1 MESIAFDSSIIINL
15 AVPTF
20 FLLIFIEIIYGH
32 FSGKNNYRFNDT
44 FTSISLGLISR
55 FIPLLGIGL
64 QGAAF
69 AYVAAYFN
77 LALFSAANL
86 WVWIL
91 AFFLYDLSYYW
102 MHRLHHEVKILW
114 ATHVVHHHGEEFN
127 LSTALR
133 QTSTGFLW
141 KWIFYLPMLLVGIP
155 PEVFVTVA
163 GINLVYQFWVH
174 TEHIGKLG
182 WLEYIFITPSNHRVH
197 HAQNKEYIDANYGG
211 VFILW
216 DRIFG
221 SFKPELDEVKPIYGT
236 TKPLRSWNPLKAN
249 FEVFAEIV
257 RDFSH
262 TKKWSDKFK
271 LVFSPPKWRPS
282 DVEINHPILRN
293 DLKNFE
299 VYDPKNSVYL
309 KIYGWIQLFF
319 IILASAFIASS
330 IGNLGL
336 FESYAYA
343 LILIASVIVTLK
355 GFESFELSYFSET
368 IKISLLISVL
378 FLSGIFNSNLIIF
391 QVFMLHQSLSLLSL
405 IILFSSQKAKLFSS
419 KAESDLSV

>member
-20 FLLIFIEIIYGH
+20 FLLIFIEILYGY
-32 FSGKNNYRFNDT
+32 FTGKNNYRFNDT

-69 AYVAAYFN
+69 AYVAVYFN
-77 LALFSAANL
+77 LALFSASNL

-91 AFFLYDLSYYW
+91 AFFLYDFSYYW

-141 KWIFYLPMLLVGIP
+141 KWIFYLPMFLIGIP

-174 TEHIGKLG
+174 TEHVGKLG
-182 WLEYIFITPSNHRVH
+182 WLEYVFITPSNHRVH
-197 HAQNKEYIDANYGG
+197 HAQNKDYIDANYGG

-216 DRIFG
+216 DRMFG
-221 SFKPELDEVKPIYGT
+221 SYKPEKDEVKPIYGT

-249 FEVFAEIV
+249 FEVFAEIIK
-257 RDFSH
+257 DFSR
-262 TKKWSDKFK
+262 TKKWSDKLK
-271 LVFSPPKWRPS
+271 VWYAPTYWRPS
-282 DVEINHPILRN
+282 DVAEKYPTKPV
-293 DLKNFE
+293 DLKNKYNPFMTTSSK
-299 VYDPKNSVYL
+299 VFTA
-309 KIYGWIQLFF
+309 IQMFG
-319 IILASAFIASS
+319 IILISNSLFLNINSFSYEQIGIFSLFLVS
-330 IGNLGL
+330 IPTITTLLMQNNKFSLR
-336 FESYAYA
+336 
-343 LILIASVIVTLK
+343 IISV
-355 GFESFELSYFSET
+355 FSLV
-368 IKISLLISVL
+368 SLLVC
-378 FLSGIFNSNLIIF
+378 FSNLIPTEALATQFTI
-391 QVFMLHQSLSLLSL
+391 LISL
-405 IILFSSQKAKLFSS
+405 INILFVLYQITFAGKYEEFKLSNIRS
-419 KAESDLSV
+419 

>member
-1 MESIAFDSSIIINL
+1 
-15 AVPTF
+15 
-20 FLLIFIEIIYGH
+20 
-32 FSGKNNYRFNDT
+32 
-44 FTSISLGLISR
+44 
-55 FIPLLGIGL
+55 
-64 QGAAF
+64 
-69 AYVAAYFN
+69 
-77 LALFSAANL
+77 
-86 WVWIL
+86 
-91 AFFLYDLSYYW
+91 

-319 IILASAFIASS
+319 IILTSAFIASS
-330 IGNLGL
+330 ISNLGL

-355 GFESFELSYFSET
+355 GFESFELNYFSET

>member
-77 LALFSAANL
+77 LALFSAADL

-257 RDFSH
+257 KDFSR

>member
-1 MESIAFDSSIIINL
+1 MFSQDSSPLITYAI
-15 AVPTF
+15 PF
-20 FLLIFIEIIYGH
+20 FMLLVGIEFVYGLI
-32 FSGKNNYRFNDT
+32 KRENNYRINDALA
-44 FTSISLGLISR
+44 SMSLGLISR
-55 FIPLLGIGL
+55 FIPLLGLGF
-64 QGAAF
+64 QYVVYT
-69 AYVAAYFN
+69 YVAEEFN
-77 LALFSAANL
+77 LSLLNSTET
-86 WVWIL
+86 WVWVT
-91 AFFLYDLSYYW
+91 AFFMYDLCYYW
-102 MHRLHHEVKILW
+102 MHRLHHEIKVFW

-141 KWIFYLPMLLVGIP
+141 KWIFYLPMLLIGVP

-282 DVEINHPILRN
+282 DVEINRPIVRN
-293 DLKNFE
+293 DLNNFE

-405 IILFSSQKAKLFSS
+405 IILFSFQKVKLFSS
-419 KAESDLSV
+419 KTESDLSV